1 MRRLKNWTVIM
12 KSISQKNKDNVK
24 SFLNLYEYIYD
35 LKNQHPNH
43 NLKEFHKVVG
53 FEDRHPQIS
62 KNFLNLQMKI
72 DIEKNFLISGKKA
85 SGRKSSY
92 GKSIL
97 LSLPSSIQLEE
108 KDYKRIRDLILI
120 RLVNFISSEYK
131 LNYDKSQRD
140 RFINNYIL
148 STAHLQNSNNHI
160 NILVP
165 NVFIDYKNENK
176 LLRID
181 LGKRRFSYFIK
192 QSFNYI
198 MLQYFNNNYL
208 DYEIQ
213 AHNKI
218 SKKTNSQYYYKLKQ
232 VEEQKQDLTHQI
244 SNMKNLFNLT
254 NENFTKL
261 QKRVDI
267 YLNRMDTAIQE
278 QNKEK
283 FEKNKE
289 LIERNLEKIKEELQK
304 DYSKTPSKPDLLS
317 IFDKIKIELENKSYT
332 NTKSG
337 LTR

>member
-43 NLKEFHKVVG
+43 NLKEFHKVIG
-53 FEDRHPQIS
+53 FEDRHPQIC

-72 DIEKNFLISGKKA
+72 DIEKNFLIGGKKA
-85 SGRKSSY
+85 SGRKASY

-120 RLVNFISSEYK
+120 RLVNFISAEYK

-165 NVFIDYKNENK
+165 NVFIDYNENK
-176 LLRID
+176 LIRID
-181 LGKRRFSYFIK
+181 LGKRKVSYFIK
-192 QSFNYI
+192 KSFNYI
-198 MLQYFNNNYL
+198 MLNYFNNNYL

-213 AHNKI
+213 AHKI
-218 SKKTNSQYYYKLKQ
+218 SKKTNSQFNYKLKQ
-232 VEEQKQDLTHQI
+232 LEEQKEDLTHQI

-254 NENFTKL
+254 NENLIKL

-267 YLNRMDTAIQE
+267 YLNRMDTAIEE
-278 QNKEK
+278 QNKDK

-289 LIERNLEKIKEELQK
+289 LIERNIEKIKEELKK
-304 DYSKTPSKPDLLS
+304 DYSKQEIKPDLLS

-332 NTKSG
+332 NNKIG
-337 LTR
+337 LIR